1 MLEQTQFQPVQQLT
15 PEELE
20 SFKSTQSEYQK
31 SIFDLGV
38 LSLALD
44 EAQAKITELLETRT
58 KLTSYIDEVN
68 TKRITLTTEL
78 GEKYGDKQVD
88 LETGELK

>member
-1 MLEQTQFQPVQQLT
+1 MTDKLT

-20 SFKSTQSEYQK
+20 NFKSTQSEYQK

-44 EAQAKITELLETRT
+44 EAQAKISELLEAKTQ
-58 KLTSYIDEVN
+58 LTSHIESVN
-68 TKRITLTTEL
+68 AKRVTLTTEL

>member
-1 MLEQTQFQPVQQLT
+1 MSEQTQPTEHLT
-15 PEELE
+15 PSELE
-20 SFKSTQSEYQK
+20 NFKSVQTEYQK
-31 SIFDLGV
+31 AIFDLGI
-38 LSLALD
+38 LSLSID
-44 EAQAKITELLETRT
+44 EAQSKISDLLENKT

>member
-1 MLEQTQFQPVQQLT
+1 MPEQTQFQPVQQLT

-20 SFKSTQSEYQK
+20 NFKSVQSEYQK
-31 SIFDLGV
+31 AIFDLGV
-38 LSLALD
+38 LSLSID
-44 EAQAKITELLETRT
+44 EAQSRISELVETKS

>member
-1 MLEQTQFQPVQQLT
+1 MSEQTQFQPVQQLT

-20 SFKSTQSEYQK
+20 NFKSVQSEYQK
-31 SIFDLGV
+31 AIFDLGV
-38 LSLALD
+38 LSLSID
-44 EAQAKITELLETRT
+44 EAQSRISELVENKS

>member
-1 MLEQTQFQPVQQLT
+1 MSEQTQPTEHLT
-15 PEELE
+15 SSELE
-20 SFKSTQSEYQK
+20 NFKSVQTEYQK
-31 SIFDLGV
+31 AIFDLGI
-38 LSLALD
+38 LSLSID
-44 EAQAKITELLETRT
+44 EAQSKISDLLENKT